1 MKFGKANFHFV
12 LQKGTLSF
20 YKKNILMKNIQK
32 IISAAFLLL
41 FLSCANTKKAIVT
54 PTFNP
59 NDFVEAYIVQMND
72 VYEIGSL
79 EDGKRGGLARVAT
92 VVNNLRAK
100 NPNTYLVMAGDFLNP
115 SFLGTLKYEDKS
127 IKGRQMVDVMNTM
140 KTDYVV
146 FGNHEF
152 DLDYVDLQ
160 ARIDESTFNWIS
172 SDCYDMTS
180 GNPLKFHK
188 NVNGKPLYFEFF
200 TKINVPN
207 GEENPFTIGLFSATI
222 PLVKKDY
229 IFYKNFYEEAS
240 KCSYLLSQ
248 FTDVNVG
255 ITHLEIMQDTTLAR
269 LVAVNGTP
277 LLMGGHDHENM
288 KVQIG
293 KTTITKADANA
304 KSVYI
309 HRFLM
314 EKSTRKVT
322 IDSKLMLID
331 DKIKEDSTVNFVVN
345 KWKKIGEESMKKQG
359 FDPNAVVCALPTKI
373 NARESSMR
381 NEQNTMGDLITQSM
395 LFVAKKAKIAL
406 VNSGSV
412 RIDDFVSGNLT
423 ETDVLRIMP
432 YGGTLVEVEM
442 KGNLLLKLLESGE
455 NNKGKGGYLQR
466 SNNITKNNAQWFL
479 DKKALDKDAVYT
491 VITSKFLLEGKE
503 KNIEYF
509 TTANENI
516 VKTDFPDPNNINDSR
531 NDIRKAFISYLRR
544 QK

>member
-1 MKFGKANFHFV
+1 MKTIYNLIFV
-12 LQKGTLSF
+12 TS
-20 YKKNILMKNIQK
+20 I
-32 IISAAFLLL
+32 LLL
-41 FLSCANTKKAIVT
+41 SACSQTKKMLVA
-54 PTFNP
+54 PAFNP
-59 NDFVEAYIVQMND
+59 NDYVEAYIVQMND

-79 EDGKRGGLARVAT
+79 EGGKRGGLARVAT
-92 VVNNLRAK
+92 VVNDLRAK

-152 DLDYVDLQ
+152 DLDYADLQ

-172 SDCYDMTS
+172 SDCYNMTS

-229 IFYKNFYEEAS
+229 IMYKNFYEEAP

-288 KVQIG
+288 KIQIG

-359 FDPNAVVCALPTKI
+359 FNPNAVVGKLAETL

-381 NEQNTMGDLITQSM
+381 NEQNAMGNLITQSM
-395 LFVAKKAKIAL
+395 LFVAKKAKFAL

-432 YGGTLVEVEM
+432 YGGTLVEVDM
-442 KGNLLLKLLESGE
+442 KGSLLLKLLESGE
-455 NNKGKGGYLQR
+455 SNKGKGGYLQR
-466 SNNITKNNAQWFL
+466 SNNITKNSTQWFL
-479 DKKALDKDAVYT
+479 DKKALDKDAIYT
-491 VITSKFLLEGKE
+491 VVTSKFLLEGKE

-544 QK
+544 EK

>member
-1 MKFGKANFHFV
+1 MKTIYNLIFAAFV
-12 LQKGTLSF
+12 LLF
-20 YKKNILMKNIQK
+20 
-32 IISAAFLLL
+32 SA
-41 FLSCANTKKAIVT
+41 CASNKKATVATAI
-54 PTFNP
+54 NP
-59 NDFVEAYIVQMND
+59 NDFVEAYMVQMND

-79 EDGKRGGLARVAT
+79 EGGKRGGLARVAT

-115 SFLGTLKYEDKS
+115 SFLGTLKYEDKA

-152 DLDYVDLQ
+152 DLDYADLQ

-180 GNPLKFHK
+180 GSALKFHK
-188 NVNGKPLYFEFF
+188 NVDGKPQYFEFF

-229 IFYKNFYEEAS
+229 IMYKNFYEEAP

-269 LVAVNGTP
+269 LVGANGTP
-277 LLMGGHDHENM
+277 LLIGGHDHENM
-288 KVQIG
+288 KIQIG

-314 EKSTRKVT
+314 EKSTRKVS
-322 IDSKLMLID
+322 IESKLMLID
-331 DKIKEDSTVNFVVN
+331 DKIKEDSTVTFVVN

-359 FDPNAVVCALPTKI
+359 FEPNAIVGKLPEKL

-381 NEQNTMGDLITQSM
+381 NEQNAIGDLIAKSM
-395 LFVAKKAKIAL
+395 LFVAKNAKFAIF
-406 VNSGSV
+406 NSGSV
-412 RIDDFVSGNLT
+412 RIDDFLVGSIT

-432 YGGTLVEVEM
+432 YGGALVEVDI
-442 KGNLLLKLLESGE
+442 KGNLLLQLLESGE

-466 SNNITKNNAQWFL
+466 SNNISKVGAQWFL
-479 DKKALDKDAVYT
+479 DKKVLDSNATYS
-491 VITSKFLLEGKE
+491 VITSKFLFEGKE

-509 TTANENI
+509 TKTNEN
-516 VKTDFPDPNNINDSR
+516 VLKTDFPDPNNINDKR
-531 NDIRKAFISYLRR
+531 NDIRKAFIAYLRS
-544 QK
+544 K

>member
-1 MKFGKANFHFV
+1 MKTIYNLIF
-12 LQKGTLSF
+12 
-20 YKKNILMKNIQK
+20 
-32 IISAAFLLL
+32 AAFILL
-41 FLSCANTKKAIVT
+41 FSACASNKKAVVATAI
-54 PTFNP
+54 NP

-72 VYEIGSL
+72 VYEIGTL
-79 EDGKRGGLARVAT
+79 EGGKRGGLARVAT

-100 NPNTYLVMAGDFLNP
+100 NPNTYLIMAGDFLNP
-115 SFLGTLKYEDKS
+115 SFLGTLKYEDKT
-127 IKGRQMVDVMNTM
+127 IKGRHMVDVMNTM

-152 DLDYVDLQ
+152 DLDYADLQ

-188 NVNGKPLYFEFF
+188 NVNGKPEYFEFF
-200 TKINVPN
+200 TKINIPN

-222 PLVKKDY
+222 PFVKKDY
-229 IFYKNFYEEAS
+229 IHYKSFYEEAS

-255 ITHLEIMQDTTLAR
+255 ITHLEIMQDTTLAQ

-288 KVQIG
+288 KVKIG

-331 DKIKEDSTVNFVVN
+331 DSIKEDSTVNFVVD

-359 FDPNAVVCALPTKI
+359 FDPNAVVGTLKGKL

-381 NEQNTMGDLITQSM
+381 NEQNGMGDLITQSM
-395 LFVAKKAKIAL
+395 LFAAKKAKIAL
-406 VNSGSV
+406 FNSGSV
-412 RIDDFVSGNLT
+412 RIDDFVSGNIT

-432 YGGTLVEVEM
+432 YGGALVEVEI
-442 KGNLLLKLLESGE
+442 KGSLLLQILESGD

-466 SNNITKNNAQWFL
+466 SSNLSKVGSQWFW
-479 DKKALDKDAVYT
+479 DKKALDSNANYT
-491 VITSKFLLEGKE
+491 VITSKFLFEGKE

-509 TTANENI
+509 TKANEN
-516 VKTDFPDPNNINDSR
+516 VLKSDFPDPNNINDKR
-531 NDIRKAFISYLRR
+531 NDVRKAFIAYLRSM
-544 QK
+544 K